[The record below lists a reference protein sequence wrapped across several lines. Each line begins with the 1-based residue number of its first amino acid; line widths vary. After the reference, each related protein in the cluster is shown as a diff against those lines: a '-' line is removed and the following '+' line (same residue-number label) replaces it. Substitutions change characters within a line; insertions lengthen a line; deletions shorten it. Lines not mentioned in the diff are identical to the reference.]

1 MCLPSNRR
9 FVNLARNILSYI
21 FRCNPNERQY
31 QRSAE
36 RALARSAWGEES
48 ESQSARVESVREL
61 ETIVFESVLRNAFVS
76 SQAARSVAAK
86 PSRATKVRLL
96 ILLLI
101 TLATVLNYLDRA
113 VLGVAAPAMTKELLI
128 APAVMGVIFSAFSW
142 TYAVAQ
148 VPGGMMLD
156 RLGTRVTYAV
166 SLGVW
171 SFFTLMHGF
180 AMNVAS
186 LLTFRLGLGV
196 AEAPCFPANSRVLS
210 TWFPQQERAR
220 ANGVYSVGQYAG
232 LAFFSPVLFWVV
244 ETLGWRSLFFITG
257 AIGVTYALIWYVSY
271 RSPHDSNLVNEAEL
285 QHIEAGG
292 GLGHRGEQVPFS
304 WRLAGRILLKRQ
316 ILGASIGQFC
326 GNSTLVFFLTW
337 FPTYLATARHMDWLK
352 SGVFAVM
359 PYIAATAGVLIGGAV
374 SDSLIRRTGSANI
387 GRKVPIVAGLL
398 LASTIV
404 CANYVNSNQLV
415 ILVMSIAFFGQGM
428 VNLGWTLISDVAPKP
443 LIGLTGGI
451 FNFCANLAGIVT
463 PLVVGFILQA
473 TGTFYGALAY
483 IAVLGLIGAAAYIF
497 IVGDV
502 RRVELEEI

>member
-1 MCLPSNRR
+1 
-9 FVNLARNILSYI
+9 
-21 FRCNPNERQY
+21 
-31 QRSAE
+31 
-36 RALARSAWGEES
+36 
-48 ESQSARVESVREL
+48 
-61 ETIVFESVLRNAFVS
+61 
-76 SQAARSVAAK
+76 
-86 PSRATKVRLL
+86 LL
-96 ILLLI
+96 ILTLI

-113 VLGVAAPAMTKELLI
+113 VLGVAAPAMTKELAI
-128 APAVMGVIFSAFSW
+128 SPAVMGVIFSAFSW

-148 VPGGMMLD
+148 VPGGMTLD
-156 RLGTRVTYAV
+156 RLGTRVTYAL

-171 SFFTLMHGF
+171 SLFTLMHGF
-180 AMNVAS
+180 AQNVAS

-232 LAFFSPVLFWVV
+232 LAFFSPVLFWIVAAS
-244 ETLGWRSLFFITG
+244 GWRSLFLISGT
-257 AIGVTYALIWYVSY
+257 IGITYAVVWYVSY
-271 RSPHDSNLVNEAEL
+271 REPHESKLVGQAEL
-285 QHIEAGG
+285 DHIEAGG
-292 GLGHRGEQVPFS
+292 GLGHRGAQVPFS
-304 WRLAGRILLKRQ
+304 WGLAGRILLKRQ

-337 FPTYLATARHMDWLK
+337 FPTYLATERHMDWLK
-352 SGVFAVM
+352 SGFFAVM
-359 PYIAATAGVLIGGAV
+359 PYIAATVGVLVGGV
-374 SDSLIRRTGSANI
+374 ISDALIRLTGSASI
-387 GRKVPIVAGLL
+387 GRKVPIVSGLL

-404 CANYVNSNQLV
+404 LANYVGSNQLV

-443 LIGLTGGI
+443 LMGLTGGV
-451 FNFCANLAGIVT
+451 FNFCANLAGIIT

-473 TGTFYGALAY
+473 TGSFYGALAY

-502 RRVELEEI
+502 HRVALEEI